1 MTRNS
6 SRPQRSARPVI
17 PRLRGIWAGALVVL
31 AAVLSTPR
39 AFALS
44 SRAREG
50 SGRWAVVLLAAIAS
64 ILLPARPPAQAAE
77 PTPASLTARLA
88 DLVGR
93 YERLGRFSGAVL
105 VGRGDVV
112 LYAGAA
118 GEAVREHGVPNRVD
132 TRFQLA
138 SLSKQFAA
146 AAVLKLEAQGKLSV
160 DDPIVAHL
168 PDYPRPQGEKV
179 TLHHLLT
186 HTSGIPSLG
195 RRGDGLEDVTD
206 TGDPISLADLIALSS
221 SRELLLEPGSSYR
234 YSNSA
239 YAVAAAVVEA
249 VSGVPFGDFLRR
261 ELFEPA
267 GMRDTGL
274 WVAEEVVPGLAEGYF
289 GFPGEL
295 RRPDFEHSS
304 WGIGAGGVYSTV
316 GDLFR
321 WHRAL
326 HPVLGDDRVLP
337 AAQRAKLTRPY
348 IARSQAPGAGHYGYG
363 WFLDT
368 LFGRPLVSHGGT
380 TEGWVC
386 DFYRFLD
393 EDVAVIV
400 LSNHLP
406 RLGIHV
412 PGEIADRAAGM
423 VLGEEVP
430 ELPPSP
436 AAAPVADPGRFTGTY
451 RFASGHTLEVE
462 AGEGGL
468 WLAAAGPE
476 PFSPFTYAELAALNR
491 EAPEVEGA
499 VRFVELLAAGRFEE
513 VLGLLKPDW
522 AARSTPEDFRE
533 PWNRWAEEH
542 GELRGWA
549 PFELVRE
556 KEVDVARFT
565 LRYARRDVRLEVVL
579 DREGRVV
586 GWWEDAEVPQGRAAL
601 HPEEGGG
608 FYLDG
613 FRFRD
618 EGDPRVSFITDADG
632 RVTGLVLLD
641 GEISYEASRLTGGRR
656 APATTSA
663 TDGG

>member
-1 MTRNS
+1 MTSIRF
-6 SRPQRSARPVI
+6 RPAF
-17 PRLRGIWAGALVVL
+17 
-31 AAVLSTPR
+31 AAVLMV
-39 AFALS
+39 LS
-44 SRAREG
+44 VPA
-50 SGRWAVVLLAAIAS
+50 WAAELAA
-64 ILLPARPPAQAAE
+64 AAA
-77 PTPASLTARLA
+77 PSTAGLTERLA

-105 VGRGDVV
+105 VGRGDEV

-132 TRFQLA
+132 TKFQLA
-138 SLSKQFAA
+138 SLSKQFTA

-168 PDYPRPQGEKV
+168 PDYPRPQGERV
-179 TLHHLLT
+179 TLHHLLS

-206 TGDPISLADLIALSS
+206 TGDPIALADLIALSS
-221 SRELLLEPGSSYR
+221 SRELVLEPGSGYR

-249 VSGVPFGDFLRR
+249 VSGLSFGEFLER

-274 WVAEEVVPGLAEGYF
+274 RVSEEVVPGLAEGYF

-337 AAQRAKLTRPY
+337 AAQREKLSRAY
-348 IARSQAPGAGHYGYG
+348 VARSAAPGAGHYGYG
-363 WFLDT
+363 WFFDT

-386 DFYRFLD
+386 DFYRFLE

-406 RLGIHV
+406 KLGIHV
-412 PGEIADRAAGM
+412 PGEIADRAAAM
-423 VLGEEVP
+423 VLGEAVP

-436 AAAPVADPGRFTGTY
+436 AAAPPADPERFAGAY
-451 RFASGHTLEVE
+451 RFATGHSLEVE
-462 AGEGGL
+462 AAAGGL
-468 WLAAAGPE
+468 TLEAAGPE
-476 PFSPFTYAELAALNR
+476 PFSPFTYAELAALER
-491 EAPEVEGA
+491 EAPAAERARG
-499 VRFVELLAAGRFEE
+499 FVERLAAGRFDE
-513 VLGLLKPDW
+513 VPGLLMPDW
-522 AARSTPEDFRE
+522 AARATPQDFE
-533 PWNRWAEEH
+533 GPWRRWAEEH
-542 GELRGWA
+542 GELLAWA
-549 PFELVRE
+549 PFEILGE
-556 KEVDVARFT
+556 KEVDVVRFT

-579 DREGRVV
+579 NREGQVA
-586 GWWEDAEVPQGRAAL
+586 GWWEDAEVPQGRVAL

-608 FYLDG
+608 FFLDG
-613 FRFRD
+613 FRYRG
-618 EGDPRVSFITDADG
+618 EGDPRVRFTTGADD
-632 RVTGLVLLD
+632 RVTGLVLRD
-641 GEISYEASRLTGGRR
+641 GEASYEAKRLTGGRR
-656 APATTSA
+656 APAMTSA
-663 TDGG
+663 TEGFRGWAASSRRRSAVTP